1 MHVHRERSAKR
12 EQNRTLCMRANPD
25 LDRSDQKMRLQGELG
40 MSIEL
45 NEDPAFAKLDKV
57 RRSLGAELQK
67 QIEERRRAREKE
79 LGKELSEG
87 MAYQ

>member
-1 MHVHRERSAKR
+1 
-12 EQNRTLCMRANPD
+12 
-25 LDRSDQKMRLQGELG
+25 